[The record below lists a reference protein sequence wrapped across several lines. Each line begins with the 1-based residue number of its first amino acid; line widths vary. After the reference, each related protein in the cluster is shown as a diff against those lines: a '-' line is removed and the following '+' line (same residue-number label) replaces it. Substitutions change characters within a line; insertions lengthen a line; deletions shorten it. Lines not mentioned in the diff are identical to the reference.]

1 MGIAE
6 HKGYDRLVNFT
17 DAVVAIAATLLIL
30 PVVDAA
36 AQLGSR
42 DAEEFLARVVPELIM
57 FAISFAIIANF
68 WLEHHRL
75 FRLIDKFDTFL
86 IFFNFVWL
94 FGIVLMP
101 VPTALIVEGNA
112 DDVVAVAFYIGTMI
126 LISLMHFVM
135 CNHVRRHPEFEHGAS
150 KTANGWLASLVV
162 TIFFVIA
169 LIAGLVIPQFGL
181 WGLVGMFL
189 VPVTM
194 KIIRRI
200 APVRHTSG
208 GNTARGQ
215 APSKAPSKARSTPR
229 SKSGSTDR

>member
-1 MGIAE
+1 MSMGVAE

-36 AQLGSR
+36 AQLGNR
-42 DAEEFLARVVPELIM
+42 DPDEFLARVVPQLVM

-94 FGIVLMP
+94 LGVIVMP
-101 VPTALIVEGNA
+101 MPTALIVDGNR
-112 DDVVAVAFYIGTMI
+112 DDVIAVSFYLGTML

-150 KTANGWLASLVV
+150 QTANGWLSSLVLTCFLV
-162 TIFFVIA
+162 LA
-169 LIAGLVIPQFGL
+169 LIAGLVIPEFGI
-181 WGLVGMFL
+181 WGLIGMFFIPGM
-189 VPVTM
+189 VR
-194 KIIRRI
+194 IIQRVWKPRRQY
-200 APVRHTSG
+200 RR
-208 GNTARGQ
+208 NARG
-215 APSKAPSKARSTPR
+215 
-229 SKSGSTDR
+229 

>member
-1 MGIAE
+1 
-6 HKGYDRLVNFT
+6 
-17 DAVVAIAATLLIL
+17 
-30 PVVDAA
+30 
-36 AQLGSR
+36 
-42 DAEEFLARVVPELIM
+42 M

-101 VPTALIVEGNA
+101 VPTALIVDGNA

-126 LISLMHFVM
+126 VISLMHFVM

-150 KTANGWLASLVV
+150 RTANGWLSSLIV

-169 LIAGLVIPQFGL
+169 LIAGLVIPECGL

-189 VPVTM
+189 IPGTIR
-194 KIIRRI
+194 IIRRI
-200 APVRHTSG
+200 SPAHRTTSRR
-208 GNTARGQ
+208 T
-215 APSKAPSKARSTPR
+215 APSTSRNTRP
-229 SKSGSTDR
+229 

>member
-42 DAEEFLARVVPELIM
+42 DAEQFLARVVPELTM

-112 DDVVAVAFYIGTMI
+112 DDAVAVTFYIGTMI
-126 LISLMHFVM
+126 VISLMHFVM

-150 KTANGWLASLVV
+150 RTANGWLSSLIV

-181 WGLVGMFL
+181 WGLLGMFL

-200 APVRHTSG
+200 APVRHTAGAS
-208 GNTARGQ
+208 TAR
-215 APSKAPSKARSTPR
+215 SKAPSK
-229 SKSGSTDR
+229 SGSTGR

>member
-42 DAEEFLARVVPELIM
+42 DAEEFLARVGPELMM
-57 FAISFAIIANF
+57 FAISCAIIANF

-101 VPTALIVEGNA
+101 VPTALIVDGNS
-112 DDVVAVAFYIGTMI
+112 DDVVAVAFYIGTMVA
-126 LISLMHFVM
+126 ISLMHFLM
-135 CNHVRRHPEFEHGAS
+135 CNHVRRHPEFERGAS
-150 KTANGWLASLVV
+150 TTTNRWLGSLVSTCLLV
-162 TIFFVIA
+162 LA
-169 LIAGLVIPQFGL
+169 LIAGLVIPQVGL
-181 WGLVGMFL
+181 WGLGVMFFI
-189 VPVTM
+189 PVTVR
-194 KIIRRI
+194 IIRRI
-200 APVRHTSG
+200 MPVR
-208 GNTARGQ
+208 
-215 APSKAPSKARSTPR
+215 
-229 SKSGSTDR
+229 

>member
-17 DAVVAIAATLLIL
+17 DAIVAIAATLLIL

-36 AQLGSR
+36 SQLGSH
-42 DAEEFLARVVPELIM
+42 DADAFIEGVFPEFIM
-57 FAISFAIIANF
+57 FALSFAIIANF

-150 KTANGWLASLVV
+150 RTTNGWLSSLVV

-189 VPVTM
+189 IPITM
-194 KIIRRI
+194 KIIRRFM
-200 APVRHTSG
+200 PVRQ
-208 GNTARGQ
+208 TAGRS
-215 APSKAPSKARSTPR
+215 AARR
-229 SKSGSTDR
+229 

>member
-1 MGIAE
+1 MAIAE

-17 DAVVAIAATLLIL
+17 DAVVAIASTLLIL
-30 PVVDAA
+30 PVVEAA
-36 AQLGSR
+36 SQLGSR
-42 DAEEFLARVVPELIM
+42 DVDAFLEGVIPELAM
-57 FAISFAIIANF
+57 FVISFAIIANF

-189 VPVTM
+189 IPVTM

-200 APVRHTSG
+200 TPVRHTAG
-208 GNTARGQ
+208 GSAAR
-215 APSKAPSKARSTPR
+215 SKAPSK
-229 SKSGSTDR
+229 SGSTGR

>member
-1 MGIAE
+1 MGVAE

-30 PVVDAA
+30 PVVEAA
-36 AQLGSR
+36 AELGSR
-42 DAEEFLARVVPELIM
+42 DAENFLERMVPELVM
-57 FAISFAIIANF
+57 FVVSFAIIANF

-94 FGIVLMP
+94 FGIVIMP

-112 DDVVAVAFYIGTMI
+112 DDVVAVAFYIGNMI

-150 KTANGWLASLVV
+150 ATSNRWLGSLVSTCLLV
-162 TIFFVIA
+162 LA
-169 LIAGLVIPQFGL
+169 LIAGLVIPEVGL
-181 WGLVGMFL
+181 WGLGVMFFI
-189 VPVTM
+189 PVTVRL
-194 KIIRRI
+194 IRRI
-200 APVRHTSG
+200 VPARKTTRRKIVRS
-208 GNTARGQ
+208 
-215 APSKAPSKARSTPR
+215 
-229 SKSGSTDR
+229 

>member
-36 AQLGSR
+36 AQWGSR
-42 DAEEFLARVVPELIM
+42 DAEEFLARVVPQLIM

-112 DDVVAVAFYIGTMI
+112 DDAVAVTFYIGTMI
-126 LISLMHFVM
+126 VISLMHFVM

-200 APVRHTSG
+200 APVRHTTGAS
-208 GNTARGQ
+208 TAR
-215 APSKAPSKARSTPR
+215 SKAP